1 MGKRV
6 RCADTAPL
14 TTNGH
19 YVRASRAQ
27 EARHPRH
34 DLPEVAA
41 ALQAAFAA
49 PTGLMAGAESVGDPI
64 AVLPVPE

>member
-1 MGKRV
+1 MKWPGR
-6 RCADTAPL
+6 RSRSWSGTCA
-14 TTNGH
+14 G
-19 YVRASRAQ
+19 Y
-27 EARHPRH
+27 RHPRH
-34 DLPEVAA
+34 DLPDVAA